1 MLGLRRMPR
10 CYLEPI
16 LGYVGVSLEQN
27 SAEQRGNS
35 RHTLIEYTKVLIIKA
50 SSMWKAE
57 DIDSVARA

>member
-1 MLGLRRMPR
+1 MPR
-10 CYLEPI
+10 YYLEPI
-16 LGYVGVSLEQN
+16 LGYVGVSLKQN

-57 DIDSVARA
+57 DIDPVARA